1 MTVSAVVVTY
11 NRLPMLKEVIEAL
24 QNSETKVDNIIVV
37 DNNSKEDTQEYL
49 TSLGDAIRY
58 VRLKENI
65 G

>member
-37 DNNSKEDTQEYL
+37 DNNS
-49 TSLGDAIRY
+49 I
-58 VRLKENI
+58 
-65 G
+65 